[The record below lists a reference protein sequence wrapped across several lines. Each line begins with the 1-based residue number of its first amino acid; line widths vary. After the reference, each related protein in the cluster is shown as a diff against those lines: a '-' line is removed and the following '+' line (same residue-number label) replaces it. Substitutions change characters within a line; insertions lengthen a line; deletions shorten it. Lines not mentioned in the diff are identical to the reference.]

1 MMITIEEKLKL
12 FTKIVYDKVE
22 KENQK
27 VINEF
32 NNEYGNILEQKKNEF
47 TSEANE
53 MMEKSAK
60 NIKKE
65 KQHIISRARM
75 EEKRMLL
82 ERRGE
87 IYEETIEELIKYAE
101 KFTESNEYEKLFFR
115 DFNAAILEVK
125 ECSNLDIYLT
135 QKDAERFKMRISTI
149 LADKTLNFYQDD
161 EIAGGFVLVDGIYN
175 IRIDMSYSSRI
186 KNSRDYLGQKL
197 VDILQ

>member
-1 MMITIEEKLKL
+1 MITIEEKLKL

-32 NNEYGNILEQKKNEF
+32 NDEYGNVLEQKKNEF
-47 TSEANE
+47 TTEANE
-53 MMEKSAK
+53 MMEKSTK

-82 ERRGE
+82 EKRGE
-87 IYEETIEELIKYAE
+87 IYDETIEELIKYAE

-161 EIAGGFVLVDGIYN
+161 EIAGGFILVDGMYN